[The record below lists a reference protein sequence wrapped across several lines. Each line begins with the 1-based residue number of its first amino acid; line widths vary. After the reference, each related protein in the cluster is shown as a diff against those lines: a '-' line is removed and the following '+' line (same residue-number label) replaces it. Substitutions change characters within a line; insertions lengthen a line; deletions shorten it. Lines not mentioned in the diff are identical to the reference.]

1 MKRGHFN
8 PFVRGGAMAA
18 RLEHNGPSITRRK
31 LVREAQRAAR
41 SAGRPYMLCYA
52 TRSAENSSVKPQIL
66 FSADFFP

>member
-1 MKRGHFN
+1 M
-8 PFVRGGAMAA
+8 VA

-31 LVREAQRAAR
+31 LVREAQRAAH

-52 TRSAENSSVKPQIL
+52 TRSEENSSVRSQTL